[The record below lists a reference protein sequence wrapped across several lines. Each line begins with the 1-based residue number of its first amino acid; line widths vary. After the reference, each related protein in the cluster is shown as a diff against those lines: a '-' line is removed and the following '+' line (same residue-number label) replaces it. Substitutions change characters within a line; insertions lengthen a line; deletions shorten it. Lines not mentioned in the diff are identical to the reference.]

1 MRYEVKKSAPN
12 PKDRDHV
19 YFRHLLVKYRP
30 TLSTDT
36 RPTFSADT
44 RAREISTDIWSSVGR
59 HVLQVG
65 SPSVATIGRHLVGT
79 SAYTRP
85 TPRPLRSDQ
94 MNCRRHIGR
103 LSVLYRSTFGGIL
116 CIVNRLFCW
125 NILKC
130 QPSPPPNLQPTQK
143 NSIYRLRPYGDR
155 ANTSSNCL
163 NGRHFWCNLRSEQA
177 LRT

>member
-1 MRYEVKKSAPN
+1 MFTSDTCRSSI
-12 PKDRDHV
+12 DRHYRPIVD
-19 YFRHLLVKYRP
+19 RHSRPTPGQERYRP
-30 TLSTDT
+30 TFGRASVDMFFKLVDRQSSLSVDT
-36 RPTFSADT
+36 WSVRRPT
-44 RAREISTDIWSSVGR
+44 
-59 HVLQVG
+59 L
-65 SPSVATIGRHLVGT
+65 GRHLDRYV
-79 SAYTRP
+79 P
-85 TPRPLRSDQ
+85 

-103 LSVLYRSTFGGIL
+103 LSVLYRSTFAGIL

-130 QPSPPPNLQPTQK
+130 QPSPPPNLQATQK

-155 ANTSSNCL
+155 ANTSNNCL